1 MCVNDKN
8 KMPKSSKTPK
18 SRDDQQQLL
27 EDLQIANER
36 LNLIA
41 RVTNDVIWDWDLKA
55 NHVWR
60 TEGASETFGYPPEEL
75 SSSPEI
81 WVNRIHPDDRKRVY
95 EGIQAAIRSD
105 QRDWRDQYRF
115 RCKNDSYA
123 EVLDRGYV
131 IHDASGKA
139 IRIVGTQT
147 DITKQ
152 IEMEMQM
159 VQERN
164 LLRTVIDN
172 LPDAIYAKDSTARK
186 TLANPADLKNM
197 GCKTEAEALDKTD
210 FEFYPKDVASKLYE
224 DDQAVLWKGLSVI
237 NREEKVIRPNGKV
250 CCLLTT
256 KVPWRNTTGKIVGL
270 VGIGHDITKQ
280 KEAETKLM
288 EERNLLRTV
297 IDNLPDSIYAKDSSA
312 RKLLANPTNLKRMG
326 CKNEADAIGKT
337 DFDVFPHDIATA
349 FFADDQFVLWKGQSI
364 INREEKIVLPN
375 GETRWTLTTKVP
387 WRDVNGKIIGLVGIG
402 HDITEQQETKT
413 KIMEDRNLLRTVIE
427 NLPDCIY
434 AKDGGARK
442 IMANPAD
449 LKNLGCKTE
458 AEVLGKTDFEFFPKE
473 IATKLF
479 EDDQA
484 VLWNGQSLIN
494 REEKLVRA
502 DGEVRWLLTTKVPW
516 RDTNGKIIG
525 LVGIGRDITDKKRL
539 EVQFLRAQRME
550 SIGQLA
556 SGIAHDLNNILAPIL
571 ISTEL
576 LRQKIQ
582 DKEGLELLDSL
593 EASTKRG
600 ADVVK
605 QVLWFGRGLEGRR
618 EPVDSK
624 QLLDEVIRVISGTFS
639 KSIEVET
646 DIAADV
652 YPVTGDQTQ
661 LHQVLL
667 NLSVNARDAM
677 PNGGKLKLTAR
688 NFTVDTQFADSNTEA
703 KPGSYVLF
711 EVTDTGHGIPLEI
724 RDRIFEPF
732 FTTKELGKGTGL
744 GLSTTLSIVKSHG
757 GFIVVESETGKGST
771 FQVYLPVAQSQ
782 PALDKAPEE
791 KNVQPS

>member
-1 MCVNDKN
+1 MRK
-8 KMPKSSKTPK
+8 PSK
-18 SRDDQQQLL
+18 SRNDQQKAPK
-27 EDLQIANER
+27 ELQPADER

-41 RVTNDVIWDWDLKA
+41 RATNDVLWDWDLKT

-60 TEGASETFGYPPEEL
+60 TEGASETFGYPPDEL
-75 SSSPEI
+75 SSNPEH
-81 WVNRIHPDDRKRVY
+81 WVNRIHHDDQKRVH
-95 EGIQAAIRSD
+95 EGIHAVILNGEKHWQD
-105 QRDWRDQYRF
+105 EYRF
-115 RCKNDSYA
+115 RCKSGSYA
-123 EVLDRGYV
+123 VALDRGYV
-131 IHDASGKA
+131 IRDTSGKA
-139 IRIVGTQT
+139 IRMVGVMT
-147 DITKQ
+147 DITKHK
-152 IEMEMQM
+152 EMELQL

-172 LPDAIYAKDSTARK
+172 LPDAIYAKDSAVRK

-210 FEFYPKDVASKLYE
+210 FEFYPKDIAAKLYE

-237 NREEKVIRPNGKV
+237 NREEKVVRPNGEV
-250 CCLLTT
+250 RWLLTT
-256 KVPWRNTTGKIVGL
+256 KIPWRNAAGKIVGL

-280 KEAETKLM
+280 KETEIKLM
-288 EERNLLRTV
+288 EERNL
-297 IDNLPDSIYAKDSSA
+297 
-312 RKLLANPTNLKRMG
+312 
-326 CKNEADAIGKT
+326 
-337 DFDVFPHDIATA
+337 
-349 FFADDQFVLWKGQSI
+349 W
-364 INREEKIVLPN
+364 
-375 GETRWTLTTKVP
+375 
-387 WRDVNGKIIGLVGIG
+387 
-402 HDITEQQETKT
+402 
-413 KIMEDRNLLRTVIE
+413 RTVIE

-434 AKDGGARK
+434 AKDGSARK

-473 IATKLF
+473 VAAKLF

-484 VLWNGQSLIN
+484 VLWKGQSLIN
-494 REEKLVRA
+494 REEKIVRS
-502 DGEVRWLLTTKVPW
+502 DGEARWLLTTKVPW
-516 RDTNGKIIG
+516 RDPTGKIIG
-525 LVGIGRDITDKKRL
+525 LVGIGRDITSKKNL
-539 EVQFLRAQRME
+539 EAQFLRAQRMQ

-556 SGIAHDLNNILAPIL
+556 SGIAHDFNNILAPIL

-576 LRQKIQ
+576 LRQKVQ
-582 DKEGLELLDSL
+582 DKEGLELLDSM
-593 EASTKRG
+593 EASAKRG
-600 ADVVK
+600 ADIVK
-605 QVLWFGRGLEGRR
+605 QVLWFGRGLEGQR
-618 EPVDSK
+618 EPLNSK
-624 QLLDEVIRVISGTFS
+624 QLIKEIIRIISETFS

-646 DIAADV
+646 DIATDV
-652 YPVTGDQTQ
+652 HPVTGDQTQ

-677 PNGGKLKLTAR
+677 PTGGKLKLGVR
-688 NFTVDTQFADSNTEA
+688 NFTVDAQFANSNAEA
-703 KPGSYVLF
+703 KPGPYVLF
-711 EVTDTGHGIPLEI
+711 EVTDTGRGIPLEI